1 MRAPFAPDR
10 LDEVLAEADV
20 LLVPSVMRESFSI
33 VTREALQRGLPV
45 LCTDSLGPEEVV
57 VDGVNGMV
65 VPSADPRALAT
76 AMRRIVEEPG
86 LLLA

>member
-1 MRAPFAPDR
+1 MAD
-10 LDEVLAEADV
+10 ADV

-65 VPSADPRALAT
+65 VPSADPAALWPPPCAASST
-76 AMRRIVEEPG
+76 IPG
-86 LLLA
+86 CWLA